1 MGVLSNQEPK
11 KVFQFFEE
19 ICGIPHGSGNVK
31 QISDYLV
38 DFAKERGLK
47 ARQDERYNV
56 IIWKDGSAGYENA
69 EPLILQGH
77 IDMVAVK
84 EDGCAKN
91 LETEGLDIMIDGDY
105 VTAKGTSLGG
115 DDGIAVAFALAI
127 LDDDSI
133 AHPPLEAIFTTE
145 EEVGMIGA
153 DYIDVSDLKGHLF
166 LNMDSEDE
174 GVFTVSCAGG
184 VSVSSKLPFIK
195 EEVTGSRILIRIDGF
210 AGGHSGIEIHKGRL
224 NANVA
229 MGRLL
234 HELSREVPVRLI
246 QINGGEKDNAIATWC
261 EASLALP
268 QEFEERAIECLEE
281 VFEEIKEEYASVE
294 KNIRLSAGVTA
305 PFQLYAMSEERTA
318 AIIAALLHMPD
329 GVQRMNPEMEGMVQT
344 SLNMGILRTEEHT
357 VTMKFAVRSANA
369 TEKTFLVE
377 RVRSLTELLG
387 GIIELSGDY
396 PGWEYRAESR
406 LRDVMMESYR
416 ELYGKEPVVEGIH
429 AGLECGMFAA
439 KIPDLDAV
447 SIGPQMYHVH
457 TTEEKLSIESTKRTW
472 DLVLHALEKLK

>member
-318 AIIAALLHMPD
+318 AVIAALLHMPN

-377 RVRSLTELLG
+377 RVRSLTEFLG
-387 GIIELSGDY
+387 GIIEMAGEY

-472 DLVLHALEKLK
+472 DLVLHTLEKLK